1 MVTYKNKQ
9 FTKEQIVA
17 IATTQK
23 ELVGLFPPFVIF
35 PLAKLAMHFKSSLKI
50 NEDELMN
57 CIGSIVLLILE
68 IVSIVFVI
76 KMSIALKF
84 KTIWVVILTLLS
96 FIPPIGLIIAII
108 VNEKVK
114 EVLRKAGL
122 KAGFW
127 GASSDAI
134 KQWEESH

>member
-17 IATTQK
+17 IAKTQK
-23 ELVGLFPPFVIF
+23 ELVGFFPPFAIF
-35 PLAKLAMHFKSSLKI
+35 PLVKLAMHYKNSLKI

-57 CIGSIVLLILE
+57 WIGSIVLLILE
-68 IVSIVFVI
+68 IVSIIFVLS
-76 KMSIALKF
+76 MSIALKF
-84 KTIWVVILTLLS
+84 KTKWVIILTLLS
-96 FIPPIGLIIAII
+96 FVPPIGLIVAII
-108 VNEKVK
+108 VNEKAK

-122 KAGFW
+122 KVDFL